1 MRQLCCC
8 LSTFVTCKS
17 KHPLSKICYFC
28 VIWYTRWW
36 RNYRN
41 QAVLTVI
48 YNPQNCTVRRWNHH
62 KKMQADNGASINM
75 VNLACLTIFRIC
87 CCVIIYKPHILL
99 LSCQFVLCLYN
110 DCLSSWYCTLFII
123 SGCFGI
129 LSYLILYSTSQ
140 CCWTSILEML
150 LPSQN
155 FEKEIVDKVEGC
167 GLKSSGLGWGVVAGC
182 YEESTE
188 SLGFIKSVK
197 FHDWVTIS
205 FSKRTL

>member
-28 VIWYTRWW
+28 VLWYTRWW

-41 QAVLTVI
+41 QVVLTVI

-140 CCWTSILEML
+140 CCWTSILEMEWL
-150 LPSQN
+150 LASQKGLCSLKLVTRMYLVQILSGVLAIQVCYSSDSFN
-155 FEKEIVDKVEGC
+155 F
-167 GLKSSGLGWGVVAGC
+167 LLL
-182 YEESTE
+182 Y
-188 SLGFIKSVK
+188 
-197 FHDWVTIS
+197 S
-205 FSKRTL
+205 FSEGYVKCYIA